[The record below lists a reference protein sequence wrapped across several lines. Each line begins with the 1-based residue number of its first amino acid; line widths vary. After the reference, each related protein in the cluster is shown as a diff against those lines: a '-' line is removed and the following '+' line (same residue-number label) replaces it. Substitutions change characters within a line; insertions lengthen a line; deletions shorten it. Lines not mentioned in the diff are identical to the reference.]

1 MSGAVWV
8 LAEQWRGAVSDVT
21 YELLALGRQLAD
33 GLGAPLEA
41 VLLGSEARELAA
53 SLGAADRVLYADHPS
68 LVEPVGEHYS
78 RVVAALAAEAQPS
91 VVLVPITN
99 VSWDL
104 LGLLPVRMGVVL
116 ANFCTDV
123 QVAEG
128 GLEARCVLF
137 GGKMEVRVVPRGET
151 AVLGVLP
158 GVRAADEGRS
168 TREPEV
174 VEAGVPAA
182 PAGTVRLVGYE
193 EPEAGDVDITQQE
206 VLVSVGRGLQGE
218 ANLDLAEEL
227 AEALGGAVAGS
238 RPAIDMGWLPVTR
251 QVGKS
256 GMQVKPRLY
265 VALGISGAPEHVEG
279 MKNSGLII
287 AVNSD
292 PDAPIFDVAHYGV
305 AEDLLEVTPA
315 LIDKLREQKGA

>member
-1 MSGAVWV
+1 MAGAVWV

-21 YELLALGRQLAD
+21 YELLALGRQVAD
-33 GLGAPLEA
+33 GLAVPLEV
-41 VLLGSEARELAA
+41 VLLGHGAEGLAE
-53 SLGAADRVLYADHPS
+53 SLGVADRVLYADDPA
-68 LVEPVGEHYS
+68 LAEPVGEHGS
-78 RVVAALAAEAQPS
+78 RVVAALAAEAHPTAI
-91 VVLVPITN
+91 LVPITN

-104 LGLLPVRMGVVL
+104 VGLLPARLGAVL

-123 QVAEG
+123 RVVEDH
-128 GLEARCVLF
+128 LEAQCLVF
-137 GGKMEVRVVPRGET
+137 GGKMEVRAVPRGET

-158 GVRAADEGRS
+158 GARSADEGRS
-168 TREPEV
+168 NESREV
-174 VEAGVPAA
+174 VRAAVPAA
-182 PAGTVRLVGYE
+182 PAERVRLVAYE
-193 EPEAGDVDITQQE
+193 DPEAGDVDITQQE
-206 VLVSVGRGLQGE
+206 VIVSVGRGLQGE

-279 MKNSGLII
+279 MKDSALII
-287 AVNSD
+287 AVNTD
-292 PDAPIFDVAHYGV
+292 PDAPIFNVAQYGA
-305 AEDLLEVTPA
+305 AEDLLEVVPA
-315 LIDKLREQKGA
+315 LIDKIKEKKGV